1 MAPFLLAVQR
11 VVGRV
16 HVQHDLLRGLRV
28 CLQEQLHQ
36 QRVEPLRIGHDA
48 LVAVLP
54 GLLGGAQLEPVEGA
68 GAGQRMAPVA
78 LAHAALT
85 GHVGAAEREREQA
98 VVAQGVMVID
108 ILVAEREPVQ
118 ALGDQVLQGM
128 LAARRIAVIAEAGGH
143 AGGQLEGAVGGPQ
156 DDGPAVRGHA
166 AAVEAGDHLSAAVV
180 REFDCGT
187 VCRHEAWSS
196 GSS

>member
-1 MAPFLLAVQR
+1 M
-11 VVGRV
+11 
-16 HVQHDLLRGLRV
+16 
-28 CLQEQLHQ
+28 CLQEQLQQ

-54 GLLGGAQLEPVEGA
+54 GLLGRAQLKPVKGA

-85 GHVGAAEREREQA
+85 GPVGAAEREREQA
-98 VVAQGVMVID
+98 VVAQGVMVVD

-128 LAARRIAVIAEAGGH
+128 LAARR
-143 AGGQLEGAVGGPQ
+143 
-156 DDGPAVRGHA
+156 DRG
-166 AAVEAGDHLSAAVV
+166 D
-180 REFDCGT
+180 R
-187 VCRHEAWSS
+187 
-196 GSS
+196 